1 MTIKDLKAKLS
12 NMDDSYTI
20 TLQKPDGTQ
29 ADITEASQAGDHF
42 TLWTDSSR

>member
-12 NMDDSYTI
+12 TMDDSYTI

-29 ADITEASQAGDHF
+29 KDITKVSKQGNHITF
-42 TLWTDSSR
+42 STDNR